1 MCAVDLSAL
10 EYLAVAGQQKG
21 EREYWLVDGIRC
33 YGSVLIRFQPKG
45 RKAATATHIDLT
57 SNHLSTE
64 LALIKLAVR
73 KAWKLGINPVR
84 LVCDATDYARRE
96 HMERSGGE
104 LVDAVRERI
113 PTHSGKVR
121 VYSFSA
127 PLLSPS
133 LQGVLRDASE
143 LGKDL
148 SRSSESKPL
157 AGPAVEPIGNSV
169 NVFLG
174 DVPE

>member
-1 MCAVDLSAL
+1 VRAVDLPAL
-10 EYLAVAGQQKG
+10 EYLAAAGQQKG

-45 RKAATATHIDLT
+45 RKAAISTHIDLT

-64 LALIKLAVR
+64 PVLIKLAVR

-84 LVCDATDYARRE
+84 IVCNATDYERRE
-96 HMERSGGE
+96 HIERSGGE
-104 LVDAVRERI
+104 FVDAVRERI

-127 PLLSPS
+127 SLRTLS
-133 LQGVLRDASE
+133 LQGVLRDTSE

-148 SRSSESKPL
+148 SRRPESQPL
-157 AGPAVEPIGNSV
+157 AGPAVEPIGKLV
-169 NVFLG
+169 DLLLG
-174 DVPE
+174 DMPE